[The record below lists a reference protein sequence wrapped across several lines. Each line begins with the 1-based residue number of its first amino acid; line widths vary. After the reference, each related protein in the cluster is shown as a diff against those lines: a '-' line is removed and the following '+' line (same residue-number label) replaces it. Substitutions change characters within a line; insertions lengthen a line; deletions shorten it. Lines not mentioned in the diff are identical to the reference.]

1 MELYRIGDRWA
12 SDRGQTG
19 RYGMMSRMAKRSG
32 PRTRDPW
39 NIGMI
44 VVVVAVLAF
53 AGYAAMSAAT
63 REDTAS
69 YVSTYT
75 PPPMPETPTPPDL
88 KEVGSRLVGT
98 DPFTIAVAG
107 DSTGNA
113 DNEWVYLLGN
123 QLVQR
128 GRSVLIHNWS
138 IDTNSYDSER
148 LLGAAEAPRVEIWNG
163 SASGKDSVYSLAN
176 WSAMV
181 PVSPDLLFVSHGQ
194 NEPDGVA
201 LAKNTRRMFG
211 LAQPGDHKGAM
222 VVVLQ
227 NPRTDA
233 EASRLESIVK
243 EQRLQF
249 QYSEAALIDVYSAF
263 QASGDVAALVNPI
276 DGLHPNDAG
285 ERLWAQ
291 TTIDAF
297 GIG

>member
-1 MELYRIGDRWA
+1 
-12 SDRGQTG
+12 
-19 RYGMMSRMAKRSG
+19 MMSRMAKSSTG
-32 PRTRDPW
+32 HSSWIRDPW
-39 NIGMI
+39 NVGL
-44 VVVVAVLAF
+44 VVALVGVLAF
-53 AGYAAMSAAT
+53 AGFAGVASMT
-63 REDTAS
+63 RDSGAE

-75 PPPMPETPTPPDL
+75 PPPLPETPTPPDL

-113 DNEWVYLLGN
+113 DNEWIYLLGN

-163 SASGKDSVYSLAN
+163 SASGKDSAYSLAN
-176 WSAMV
+176 WSTMV

-194 NEPDGVA
+194 NEPNGGVVTA
-201 LAKNTRRMFG
+201 NTRQMFS
-211 LAQPGDHKGAM
+211 LAQPGDRKAAM

-227 NPRTDA
+227 NPRTDE
-233 EASRLESIVK
+233 EADRLQAIVK
-243 EQRLQF
+243 EQRQQF

-263 QASGDVAALVNPI
+263 QASGDVSALINPA